1 MSDFGYKTIITKD
14 ICIITFQV
22 LIVILVF
29 NYLQN
34 PEGNEI

>member
-1 MSDFGYKTIITKD
+1 MSDFRYKTIITKD
-14 ICIITFQV
+14 ICIINFNA
-22 LIVILVF
+22 LFVILIF